1 MRSLPGYET
10 PMDWMVMR
18 LRVVTGQMAAMMLVL
33 ALTMQSILSPLAA
46 TIQTAADPL
55 SGAVICLSSAE
66 RQSPDNAP
74 QPLHYQCDIMC
85 VATCRS
91 ALAAPVLAVSQSAF
105 APAGNVVLVDNNAL
119 TEPQREPPGRAG
131 RPQAARA
138 PPIV

>member
-1 MRSLPGYET
+1 MA
-10 PMDWMVMR
+10 MK
-18 LRVVTGQMAAMMLVL
+18 LRVVTRQMAAMLLVL
-33 ALTMQSILSPLAA
+33 ALSIQAILSPLAA
-46 TIQTAADPL
+46 TIQAAADPL

-85 VATCRS
+85 IATCRS
-91 ALAAPVLAVSQSAF
+91 ALAAPVLAISQSAF
-105 APAGNVVLVDNNAL
+105 APVGNFVLVDNNAL